1 MVETK
6 EQVVIDAAK
15 GKDVTQFVDTEEGPQ
30 QAPPS
35 EPAAPDSS

>member
-1 MVETK
+1 MDKTK

-15 GKDVTQFVDTEEGPQ
+15 GKDVTQFVDTEEPR

-35 EPAAPDSS
+35 EPAASDTS

>member
-1 MVETK
+1 MVKTK

-15 GKDVTQFVDTEEGPQ
+15 VKDVTQFVDTEGPQ
-30 QAPPS
+30 QAPPP